1 MNPNAIYNT
10 EYGMIILS
18 MNDKGVGN
26 DIRSTGYFERDQI
39 NILKGF
45 AQKLLEK
52 KDHIVFYDVGA
63 NIGTH
68 TLAMAQTFGDKISIR
83 SFEAQRQIFYMLCG
97 TVALNGLRNVSCH
110 NYAIGGDDDRY
121 IEVNLPDYDAYQNFG
136 GFELLP
142 IEKSDNGDMVKN
154 HIEKVDVYPL
164 YWFNEHV
171 DIIKMDIEG
180 MEESALKAAEDWIDA
195 YKPIF
200 MVEQHKSNANNIIAF
215 FKDMGY
221 SVPDQQHDLIC
232 IPPGMDL

>member
-1 MNPNAIYNT
+1 MSPNAVYNT
-10 EYGMIILS
+10 EYGLIILS

-68 TLAMAQTFGDKISIR
+68 TLAMAQTFGKSISIR
-83 SFEAQRQIFYMLCG
+83 SFEAQRQVYYMLCG
-97 TVALNGLRNVSCH
+97 TIALNGLRNVTCH
-110 NYAIGGDDDRY
+110 NLAISGYSGLMD
-121 IEVNLPDYDAYQNFG
+121 INLPDYDSYQNFG

-154 HIEKVDVYPL
+154 HWESVKVEPL
-164 YWFNEHV
+164 DLFNEPV

-180 MEESALKAAEDWIDA
+180 CEEDALKGSLDMITK
-195 YKPIF
+195 YKPVCMI
-200 MVEQHKSNANNIIAF
+200 EQHKSNSNNIIKF
-215 FKDMGY
+215 FVDLGY
-221 SVPDQQHDLIC
+221 TVPTQQHDLLC
-232 IPPGMDL
+232 FPPGFSI